1 MFNSFQAEVIVTHAD
16 PGASSPICLVGQS
29 TGVSEH
35 RPCYIP
41 GATWLVLR
49 PVKSRRPVSLED
61 ASVPRKAL
69 WLESCFLI
77 ARALSHKSCTQRL
90 FGAAAVVSTY
100 TLSSGLVQGWCTHPL
115 VHLTAVSLPGH
126 CPQPRETASLKI
138 KPFPND
144 WQMGRGYQGQAP
156 WPPSGTT
163 LRGYLSS

>member
-1 MFNSFQAEVIVTHAD
+1 MFNSFQAEVIVTHAA
-16 PGASSPICLVGQS
+16 PEASSPIYRVGQS

-69 WLESCFLI
+69 WLERYFLI

-90 FGAAAVVSTY
+90 FGVAAVVSTY
-100 TLSSGLVQGWCTHPL
+100 TLSSGLVHPSPGYWA
-115 VHLTAVSLPGH
+115 HLTSVSLPGH